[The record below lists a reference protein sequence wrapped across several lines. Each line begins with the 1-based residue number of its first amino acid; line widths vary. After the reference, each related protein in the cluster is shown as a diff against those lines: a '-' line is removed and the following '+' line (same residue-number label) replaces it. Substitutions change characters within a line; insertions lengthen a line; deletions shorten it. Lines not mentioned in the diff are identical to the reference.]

1 MCYLCLWN
9 FMVNLMLR
17 LFFTWGNYVINLML
31 LKINVRIMW
40 VLSMLAELVLVR
52 NSTSLLLVRIMW
64 VILRWN
70 FCLCVFK
77 LVTERDVQ
85 WANYKQKKTCGWI
98 TSRRAKSLWNAC
110 VDASL
115 LNLWLWTACV
125 DAMVL
130 ILWLDLWSGRV
141 EFDGTPY
148 VCVIFMCCLWT
159 YCWICKLAVFMHTV
173 NLVLDIYVLLV
184 KIEFSYGISTN
195 IYMHLIAGFN

>member
-85 WANYKQKKTCGWI
+85 WANYKQKHKKLIIVWSVGTSAFRFPERKLGMLHVAFYGCKPDVSLTCLGRHSTLTW
-98 TSRRAKSLWNAC
+98 SAC
-110 VDASL
+110 A
-115 LNLWLWTACV
+115 
-125 DAMVL
+125 
-130 ILWLDLWSGRV
+130 
-141 EFDGTPY
+141 F
-148 VCVIFMCCLWT
+148 
-159 YCWICKLAVFMHTV
+159 
-173 NLVLDIYVLLV
+173 
-184 KIEFSYGISTN
+184 FSVQSSIN
-195 IYMHLIAGFN
+195 Q